1 MKMERK
7 GFTLIEL
14 LAVIVILA
22 IIALIAVPVIMNII
36 ANARKS
42 AAADSA
48 YSIINAGKLYYA
60 NELLVHPAE
69 SFETTVFSWETLD
82 PIEKDGNTLEIK
94 GTKPEGGKITINEDG
109 RVLITEA
116 LIIKGFSCNYK
127 TGSDTEIECD
137 EMS

>member
-48 YSIINAGKLYYA
+48 YSIINAGELYYA
-60 NELLVHPAE
+60 NELLVHPSDKFKA
-69 SFETTVFSWETLD
+69 TVFSWETL
-82 PIEKDGNTLEIK
+82 ISGEKDGNTLEIK
-94 GTKPEGGKITINEDG
+94 GTKPEGGKITINESG
-109 RVLITEA
+109 RVLITKA
-116 LIIKGFSCNYK
+116 LVINGFSCSYQI
-127 TGSDTEIECD
+127 GSDTEIVCD

>member
-94 GTKPEGGKITINEDG
+94 GTKPEGGEITINEDG
-109 RVLITEA
+109 T
-116 LIIKGFSCNYK
+116 
-127 TGSDTEIECD
+127 
-137 EMS
+137 